1 MYVRVCVY
9 NGQFLTPR
17 HHNSPVLMMGI
28 TAPTTP
34 GGVVPTSGIVIIS
47 LFAAAALLQKGM
59 YSSIQLGGSS
69 HT

>member
-1 MYVRVCVY
+1 MRLCGY
-9 NGQFLTPR
+9 NGQFFDPR

-28 TAPTTP
+28 TAPAIP
-34 GGVVPTSGIVIIS
+34 GGVVPTSGMVIIS
-47 LFAAAALLQKGM
+47 FLAAAALLQKGM